1 MPDQKVQAM
10 FAKVIN
16 LEREVSDLER
26 EMKKANE
33 KLDLALQYLS
43 AFDPVM
49 ARIEQAQRAP
59 VGRR

>member
-1 MPDQKVQAM
+1 MPDQQVQAM

-26 EMKKANE
+26 EVKKAND
-33 KLDLALQYLS
+33 KLDTALQYLM

-49 ARIEQAQRAP
+49 ARLEQAQIG
-59 VGRR
+59 VGR